1 MAEEK
6 EEKKKP
12 GIVRRIIR
20 WIGLG
25 LLTVL
30 IILGLVFE
38 APWKVITLLL
48 IVLAACRILPKPA
61 VKWFWFSVGV
71 IIIALIVWVFLPQE
85 TEGWRPYTFDEEL
98 AALEA
103 KHAIPDEE
111 NAATIYNKLLKD
123 YDPNAMRAD
132 FLVGELEYLTR
143 SEPWSS
149 KDYPEIAQW
158 LKNQESTIAT
168 LIEASKIKKCRF
180 PIVANSMALG
190 QHMKILAPMR
200 QWGYLLIRA
209 ASNDL
214 GEGRIDQAV
223 EKNLAVLQMAKHQFQ
238 QPTMVD
244 LLVGIAIEALA
255 LRQFNR
261 FTVTGD
267 ATEERLSVIEEALA
281 KTKHDWTSDL
291 ARILEGEKLLTKNIL
306 YSTAYEINPKGKIR
320 LSRDPTA
327 AMRRQF
333 PEERPPLAYWQ
344 RKLIKASTVLSWFY
358 IPSTPQKAAEFIDA
372 VYERLH
378 AMAEP
383 DFDWKKEPQK
393 FPMTRLRAN
402 YRYLTKHIADMS
414 GKAFYRI
421 HDLYLRVTTDK
432 KGIRLII
439 ALRRYKN
446 RKGRW
451 PESLDDIKS
460 LAPAE
465 IFVDPFNNGSFVYKL
480 TDDSFILYSRGKN
493 NIDEKGWYKDGADD
507 WPIWPHKSRKT
518 KEKKADAEQQ

>member
-1 MAEEK
+1 MPKEEQ
-6 EEKKKP
+6 EKKKP
-12 GIVRRIIR
+12 GIVRRIFK

-30 IILGLVFE
+30 IILGLVFQ
-38 APWKVITLLL
+38 APWKVTTLLAIIL
-48 IVLAACRILPKPA
+48 LACTILPKQLR
-61 VKWFWFSVGV
+61 KWFWLSVGV
-71 IIIALIVWVFLPQE
+71 VVIALVVWVFLPE
-85 TEGWRPYTFDEEL
+85 ADGEWRPYTFDEEL

-103 KHAIPDEE
+103 KRAVPNSE
-111 NAATIYNKLLKD
+111 NAARIYNELLEIPFPDGNEPK
-123 YDPNAMRAD
+123 
-132 FLVGELEYLTR
+132 FFVR
-143 SEPWSS
+143 SSPSTKSGPWLS
-149 KDYPEIAQW
+149 KDHPKMGEW
-158 LKNQESTIAT
+158 LEEQEGIIQK
-168 LIEASKIKKCRF
+168 LMEASKIEECRF
-180 PIVANSMALG
+180 PMAADSVKLSET
-190 QHMKILAPMR
+190 MDRLVPMR
-200 QWGYLLIRA
+200 QWAYLLISA
-209 ASNDL
+209 ANNDIA
-214 GEGRIDQAV
+214 EGRTEEGFQKYI
-223 EKNLAVLQMAKHQFQ
+223 AVLQMSKHLHQ
-238 QPTMVD
+238 QPTNLDMI
-244 LLVGIAIEALA
+244 VGIAIEALA
-255 LRQFNR
+255 LGQFNR
-261 FTVTGD
+261 FAVTGD
-267 ATEERLSVIEEALA
+267 ATEERLIVIEEALA

-432 KGIRLII
+432 KGSRLII